1 MFGLFRHKC
10 KSITMDEA
18 KEHLAADPTIK
29 LIDVRNPP
37 EYREGHI
44 PGSLNFPVDRV
55 SHIQKVIPDKDT
67 KLFVYCFSGSRSR
80 NACEIL
86 HQIGYHHVTNI
97 GGIAFWNGELELSE
111 DPAV

>member
-1 MFGLFRHKC
+1 MVYFDTNASPLRWTKP
-10 KSITMDEA
+10 E
-18 KEHLAADPTIK
+18 EYLAADPTIK
-29 LIDVRNPP
+29 LIDVRTPP

-55 SHIQKVIPDKDT
+55 SHIQKVIPDKNT

-80 NACEIL
+80 SACEIL
-86 HQIGYHHVTNI
+86 HKIGYHHVTNI